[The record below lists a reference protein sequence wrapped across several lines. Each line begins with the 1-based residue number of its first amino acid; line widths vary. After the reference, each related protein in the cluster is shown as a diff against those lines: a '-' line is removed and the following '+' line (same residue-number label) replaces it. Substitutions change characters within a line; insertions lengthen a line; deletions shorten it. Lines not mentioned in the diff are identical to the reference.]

1 MNIDLEYIGTY
12 NARTQHKQIIWCIE
26 ALHKTKSKRAKTKYL
41 LDIYEHHFKDLH
53 KKECFELLQ
62 YLQDNL
68 TEKQIKNRYKWRLK
82 QQVEHIEFMENL
94 EVMMRKIELR
104 KQFFTINLN

>member
-1 MNIDLEYIGTY
+1 MNIYLEYLGTY

-26 ALHKTKSKRAKTKYL
+26 SLHKMKSKRAKTKYL
-41 LDIYEHHFKDLH
+41 LDIHEQYFNVLYE
-53 KKECFELLQ
+53 KECFELLQ
-62 YLQDNL
+62 YLQDKL

-82 QQVEHIEFMENL
+82 QQVQHIEFMENL

-104 KQFFTINLN
+104 KQLFTINLN